1 MKYLYKEG
9 ANVIL
14 ACRSEEKAKQAIE
27 KIEKQCSGGE
37 NLGQMTFIRLDLNSF
52 ESIREFADEIRSRD
66 LKVFTLI
73 NNAGVFGV
81 PFNLNAD
88 GFEEHFM
95 VNHLAPQL
103 LTDLLLPN
111 LVNAGTEISP
121 SKIIYVSSIL
131 YKHGQIEDVF
141 FKPW

>member
-1 MKYLYKEG
+1 M
-9 ANVIL
+9 IL
-14 ACRSEEKAKQAIE
+14 ACRNEEKTQKAIE
-27 KIEKQCSGGE
+27 KIEKQCRGGE
-37 NLGQMTFIRLDLNSF
+37 NLGRMTFIRLDLNSF
-52 ESIREFADEIRSRD
+52 ESIREFAAEIQSRE

-81 PFNLNAD
+81 PFELNAD

-111 LVNAGTEISP
+111 LVRAGTEISP

-131 YKHGQIEDVF
+131 YRQGQIEDAF
-141 FKPW
+141 FQPL